1 MKGKKKNM
9 KLSTNK
15 TTKSVI
21 TMILMFAITFS
32 LFIAAAPVA
41 AQAGPS
47 LTMNL
52 PGSEG
57 VLDAILLG
65 EPSFDI
71 DLNGGPGAGNNLELW
86 VKWPGRSV
94 FTYVDTYPTRSN
106 GDLDVYD
113 DGTILNETG
122 IYAMKWVYPD
132 PPNAESNV
140 ESVAVYARLEDMPP
154 AHDPPWQIYSYP
166 YLCPAPNP
174 VGVGQKV
181 LIVMWVDEPL
191 PSANV
196 NNDIRRVD
204 YSLTITK
211 PDKTTETVHWD
222 IVGDTTSIQY
232 YSYTPTQVGPY
243 TLLFE
248 YGGQTY
254 EWMGSYFKDVF
265 LPCEK
270 TVTLNVQQE
279 PLPPA
284 INSYP
289 LPTEY
294 WTRPIEGQNTDW
306 WSISSNWLSAPYIE
320 GAGDTYG
327 TQGSFQPDG
336 LAPNSAHVMWSRPI
350 QDGGVV
356 GGSGY
361 HVEGTTYYMGGSYN
375 MRFGNPLIMHGR
387 LYYELPLGNS
397 GGGGGW
403 ICVDLQTGE
412 EIWYN
417 PDIGASGTGL
427 SDPRFGYLYDY
438 DMYNQHGVVPSGW
451 LFANNFGD
459 AYDPLTGKP
468 IRLTIENVPSGTQVI
483 GPQGEILRIS
493 WSNSRRDLAQ
503 WNSSKVFTT
512 SSSSTYDA
520 SSESNYDWRV
530 EIPNVGPGSWSL
542 NRASYNN
549 ILLLTQGSFGDRG
562 QTLGANITAISL
574 KPASRGQILWTM
586 HYPVAENN
594 AARSITAWDPD
605 NGVFVMRDKEP
616 LTLRG
621 FSLETGRLL
630 WGPTVP
636 MEDYAYF
643 RTNTHVAYGK
653 IYSASYGGV
662 LYCYDSKSGD
672 LLWTYG
678 NGGEGNST
686 FSGLATAWG
695 RYPVFVDVIADD
707 KVYLATTEHSPGSP
721 FYKDT
726 KYRCVNATDGT
737 EIWTLMGWGTG
748 MDPGCDV
755 VADGFFVFLNCYDMQ
770 VYAVGKGPS
779 ALTVEAPMTSNDF
792 GKPLVIRGS
801 VTDIAAGTE
810 QFVVAKRFP
819 NGVPAVSDE
828 SMGTWMEYVYMQ
840 KPKPLDAVGVTVSI
854 DVVDSNGNYRNIGT
868 TTSDSSG
875 MFSLTWT
882 PDIEGSYYAVAT
894 FAGSDSY
901 WPSSAETS
909 FVVDSPQATPS
920 PYPQVSIP
928 PTEMYIIGTGLAIIV
943 AIAIAALLILKKRP

>member
-1 MKGKKKNM
+1 M
-9 KLSTNK
+9 LVNK
-15 TTKSVI
+15 TKAILI
-21 TMILMFAITFS
+21 TLILILTIVVPLFAIP
-32 LFIAAAPVA
+32 AAN
-41 AQAGPS
+41 AQAA
-47 LTMNL
+47 LIMNL

-57 VLDAILLG
+57 VIDYLLLG
-65 EPSFDI
+65 TTNYDI
-71 DLNGGPGAGNNLELW
+71 DLNGGPGAGYDIELW
-86 VKWPGRSV
+86 AKTPGATE
-94 FTYVDTYPTRSN
+94 FILHATLPTRSN
-106 GDLDVYD
+106 GDLDYYD
-113 DGTILNETG
+113 FNFNTLGD
-122 IYAMKWVYPD
+122 YAFYWAYPG
-132 PPNAESNV
+132 NTSISNIEICTV
-140 ESVAVYARLEDMPP
+140 TTMDMMPP

-166 YLCPAPNP
+166 YLVPAPNP

-191 PSANV
+191 PSSSV
-196 NNDIRRVD
+196 SNDIRRHD
-204 YSLTITK
+204 YTLTITK
-211 PDKTTETVHWD
+211 PDETTERVHWD
-222 IVGDTTSIQY
+222 VVDDTTSIQY
-232 YSYTPTQVGPY
+232 YSYVPDQVGPH
-243 TLLFE
+243 TLFFE

-254 EWMGSYFKDVF
+254 NWLGGYFKDVF
-265 LPCEK
+265 LPCNK
-270 TVTLNVQQE
+270 TVTLNVQQD
-279 PLPPA
+279 PLPA
-284 INSYP
+284 AKNSYP

-306 WSISSNWLSAPYIE
+306 WKISSNWLGDPYIE

-336 LAPNSAHVMWSRPI
+336 IAPNAPHIMWSKPI

-375 MRFGNPLIMHGR
+375 VRHQNPLIMHGR

-397 GGGGGW
+397 GSGGGW

-427 SDPRFGYLYDY
+427 SDPKFGYLYDY
-438 DMYNQHGVVPSGW
+438 DMYNQHGVVPSNGW
-451 LFANNFGD
+451 LFSSNFGD
-459 AYDPLTGKP
+459 CYDPRTGKLVS
-468 IRLTIENVPSGTQVI
+468 LTLENVPSGTQLI
-483 GPQGEILRIS
+483 GPQGEILRVS
-493 WSNSRRDLAQ
+493 WSNSARELAQ

-512 SSSSTYDA
+512 QSSGTQDA
-520 SSESNYDWRV
+520 SGDSNYDWRV
-530 EIPNVGPGSWSL
+530 SIPSIGSGSWSI

-549 ILLLTQGSFGDRG
+549 MLLLTQGSFGDRG
-562 QTLGANITAISL
+562 QTLGANITAVSL
-574 KPASRGQILWTM
+574 KPESRGVILWTK
-586 HYPVAENN
+586 HYAVAENN
-594 AARSITAWDPD
+594 AARSIVAWDPD

-621 FSLETGRLL
+621 FSLDNGNLL
-630 WGPTVP
+630 WGPTAP
-636 MEDYAYF
+636 MEDYTYF

-662 LYCYDSKSGD
+662 LYCYDSKSGN

-686 FSGLATAWG
+686 FSGLETAWG
-695 RYPVFVDVIADD
+695 YYPVFVDVIADG

-726 KYRCVNATDGT
+726 MYRCVNATDGT

-748 MDPGCDV
+748 MDPGIDV

-770 VYAVGKGPS
+770 VYCVGKGPS
-779 ALTVEAPMTSNDF
+779 AMTVEAPMTSNEL
-792 GKPLVIRGS
+792 GKSLVIRGS

-828 SMGTWMEYVYMQ
+828 SMGDWMEYVYMQ

-854 DVVDSNGNYRNIGT
+854 DVVDANGNYRNIGT

-875 MFSLTWT
+875 MFSLTWK
-882 PDIEGSYYAVAT
+882 PDIEGTYYVMAT
-894 FAGSDSY
+894 FAGSESF

-909 FVVDSPQATPS
+909 FVVDPASPTPA
-920 PYPQVSIP
+920 
-928 PTEMYIIGTGLAIIV
+928 PTEAPLTSVSDMYFVPAVAGIIV
-943 AIAIAALLILKKRP
+943 AIIIVGVMIVLVLRKRP